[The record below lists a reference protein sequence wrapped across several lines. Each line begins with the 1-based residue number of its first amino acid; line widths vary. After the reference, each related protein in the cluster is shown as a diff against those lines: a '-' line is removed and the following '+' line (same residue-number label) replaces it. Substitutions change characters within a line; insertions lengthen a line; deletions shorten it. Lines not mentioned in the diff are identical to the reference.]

1 MLRKAASAGSVPPPR
16 GLHRRAEALMG
27 AGRLRDRQ
35 ELASITERRRR
46 ATRRVTAQE
55 KLLQDHRYSPWGKY
69 PNDNAMETQSAL
81 MSQAVAPPFS
91 ESGMDPF
98 RIVVVGYDWL

>member
-55 KLLQDHRYSPWGKY
+55 KLLQDNRYSRGKY
-69 PNDNAMETQSAL
+69 PHAL
-81 MSQAVAPPFS
+81 MPQGVAPPFS

>member
-1 MLRKAASAGSVPPPR
+1 
-16 GLHRRAEALMG
+16 MG

-55 KLLQDHRYSPWGKY
+55 KLLQDNRYSRGKY
-69 PNDNAMETQSAL
+69 PHECGPETQDAL
-81 MSQAVAPPFS
+81 MPQAETPFS